1 MKRLVIAACVL
12 ALSAPLAFAQANN
25 WLGSWGASPT
35 PPPAQNA
42 RAFKNQTVRQVV
54 RLSAGGDRVRIRLTN
69 EYGSQPLVIGA
80 ASVALSDPKG
90 SVRGAVVPVT
100 FGGEKGITI
109 PAGAPALSDPIA
121 IPVKALDSLSISL
134 FFPTDTGPCSC
145 HPVGLQTAYVSASGD
160 QTASGAFEPAS
171 TFVVRA
177 FISGVEVEPKRAG
190 KTIITFGDSI
200 TDGTNSTVDT
210 NNRWH
215 DHLARRLVE
224 RSPRQNWGVVNAAI
238 SGNRVLSTGA
248 LNFGETALKRFDRDV
263 LSVPGAQYMVVLEGI
278 NDIGMGGENPP
289 TAAQIIAGHKQ
300 LIARAKA
307 HGLKVY
313 GATFLPYEGAR
324 YYRPEGDAIRQEV
337 NHWIRTAGAYDA
349 VIDFDAV
356 MKDPANPRR
365 MRADLQSGDWLHP
378 NDAGYRVM
386 AEAVDLRL
394 FR

>member
-1 MKRLVIAACVL
+1 MKRILVAACVL
-12 ALSAPLAFAQANN
+12 ALSAPVAWAAPQR
-25 WLGSWGASPT
+25 WLGTWGAPPT
-35 PPPAQNA
+35 PPATQNA
-42 RAFKNQTVRQVV
+42 RTFKDQTVRQVV

-69 EYGSQPLVIGA
+69 EYGAQPLTVGA
-80 ASVALSDPKG
+80 ASVALASPDG

-100 FGGEKGITI
+100 FGGASSITI
-109 PAGAPALSDPIA
+109 PAGAPALSDPVDL
-121 IPVKALDSLSISL
+121 PVKALDSLSVSL
-134 FFPTDTGPCSC
+134 YFPTDTGPCTC
-145 HPVGLQTAYVSASGD
+145 HGVGLQTAYVSSGGD
-160 QTASGAFEPAS
+160 QTAAGAFESTS
-171 TFVVRA
+171 TFVQRA
-177 FISGVEVEPKRAG
+177 FLSGVEVETRAPG

-200 TDGTNSTVDT
+200 TDGTNSTVNT

-215 DHLARRLVE
+215 DHLARRLVA
-224 RSPRQNWGVVNAAI
+224 RSPRQAWGVVNAAI
-238 SGNRVLSTGA
+238 SGNRILSYQNPG
-248 LNFGETALKRFDRDV
+248 FGEAALKRFDRDV
-263 LSVPGAQYMVVLEGI
+263 LSVPGATHLVILEGI
-278 NDIGMGGENPP
+278 NDIGMGGETPP

-300 LIARAKA
+300 LIARARA

-337 NHWIRTAGAYDA
+337 NQWIRTSGAYDA

-378 NDAGYRVM
+378 NDAGYRRM
-386 AEAVDLRL
+386 GEAVDLRL